1 MLGED
6 DLLGSPTNKPVHDI
20 SKPQKESFINQV
32 NSLGM
37 GNLIDFDY
45 VDNKKLIKMNQTSVI
60 DVDFY

>member
-1 MLGED
+1 M
-6 DLLGSPTNKPVHDI
+6 HDI
-20 SKPQKESFINQV
+20 SKTQKESFINQV

-45 VDNKKLIKMNQTSVI
+45 GDNKKLIKVNQTSVI